1 MSYAAVKI
9 TRFRKRVYEEQH
21 EQIVLEHYYQSGP
34 STTEGRVPQNNPPL
48 PVPPVPQPI
57 SGLLKSED

>member
-21 EQIVLEHYYQSGP
+21 EQIVLEAL
-34 STTEGRVPQNNPPL
+34 L
-48 PVPPVPQPI
+48 PVRTEHD
-57 SGLLKSED
+57 GRKSPTE